1 MDIDDDLKQKVADL
15 YFQNRSLQ
23 EICDILECPLD
34 KVDYIICSLIASD
47 IVEDPD
53 TY

>member
-1 MDIDDDLKQKVADL
+1 MDIDDDLKRNVADL

-23 EICDILECPLD
+23 EICDILQCPLE

-47 IVEDPD
+47 IVDDLD